1 MLNDEAEAGDF
12 KKLSRGKHRKIAE
25 FRYKKARLHKLLYA
39 AFYAGQNQ
47 ICIVTN

>member
-12 KKLSRGKHRKIAE
+12 KKLSRENTEKSRNLDT
-25 FRYKKARLHKLLYA
+25 KKARLHKLLYA

>member
-25 FRYKKARLHKLLYA
+25 FRYKKSPFTQASLCSILCRTKPNMYR
-39 AFYAGQNQ
+39 N
-47 ICIVTN
+47 